1 MLMQIVPGV
10 IPISQIMNNTVM
22 QTMLSG
28 KTIKFY
34 VTSTGMLFTLL
45 DLIYILDW
53 ASLGH

>member
-1 MLMQIVPGV
+1 MQIVPGV

-34 VTSTGMLFTLL
+34 LTSTGMLFTLL
-45 DLIYILDW
+45 DLIYILD
-53 ASLGH
+53 